1 MREYLFSVIGASFAA
16 SLILLVLPDKAKG
29 KKGVCAIISL
39 SVICAVA
46 SPISGL
52 SLDGLGDII
61 SSVTD
66 GADASDAE
74 DIYYTQLIKLGCKE
88 LEGLLTER
96 ITNAFSLS
104 PEDVD
109 VTVEAEEREGQ
120 FVPVRVAVGLRGMA
134 IFADPYDLED
144 FVSSLVGCDCDT
156 YY

>member
-16 SLILLVLPDKAKG
+16 SLIMLILPDRAKG
-29 KKGVCAIISL
+29 KKQLGVIISL
-39 SVICAVA
+39 SLICTVT
-46 SPISGL
+46 SPLAGL

-61 SSVTD
+61 SSLTD
-66 GADASDAE
+66 GADVSDAE
-74 DIYYTQLIKLGCKE
+74 GIYYAQLTKLGCEE

-96 ITNAFSLS
+96 ISNAFSLS
-104 PEDVD
+104 PDHID

-120 FVPVRVAVGLRGMA
+120 FVPVRVAVGLYGMA
-134 IFADPYDLED
+134 IFTDPYALED